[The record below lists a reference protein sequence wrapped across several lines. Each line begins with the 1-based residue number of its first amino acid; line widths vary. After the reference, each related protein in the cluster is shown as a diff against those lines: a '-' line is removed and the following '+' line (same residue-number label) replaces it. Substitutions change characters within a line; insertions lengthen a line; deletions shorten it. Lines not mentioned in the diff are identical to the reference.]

1 MRDAPTPTSTR
12 WQPLRLGL
20 IDLFYYDDEVFPFVD
35 GRLLLRGNN
44 GTGKSK
50 VLAMTLP
57 FLLDGDLSPRRI
69 EPDAD
74 PNKRME
80 WNLLLGGAHP
90 HTERLGYTWIEF
102 GRVADDGEAVFCT
115 LGAGLKAVQGRGM
128 AQHWFFVTRQR
139 VGEDLELLDA
149 ARTALGRERLVEAL
163 GDAGRVYDRKQDYR
177 RAVDERLFGLG
188 ERRYDALVD
197 LLVQLRQPQLSRR
210 PNEQALS
217 NALSQSLS
225 PVQQDLIEYVAEA
238 FRGLDDE
245 RRQLEELADA
255 TRAGEAFLE
264 HYRRYA
270 RVLVRRRAEEP
281 RTTHSRYEELGRD
294 LGRVR
299 EALTAARAE
308 FEGAC
313 AELERLGHRA
323 AVLQAEQDALMES
336 EHAEGEVQLIAAER
350 EAAAAK
356 TRANEANEHL
366 ARAEE
371 DAARAEAAWAQ
382 AEEREEQAAA
392 ARREASAAA
401 VEAAADAGLGEAH
414 ADLAG
419 DPGAPPAD
427 LRRRADELLARR
439 RRGLARVRE
448 LIAAAQAAARDLG
461 AGRWQVLREI
471 ELPLALPGLAI
482 GALLTFV
489 LCL

>member
-1 MRDAPTPTSTR
+1 MLDAPAPAPTATR

-50 VLAMTLP
+50 VLALTLP
-57 FLLDGDLSPRRI
+57 FLLDGDLSARRI

-90 HTERLGYTWIEF
+90 HAERLGYTWIEF
-102 GRVADDGEAVFCT
+102 GRLTDDGESVFCT
-115 LGAGLKAVQGRGM
+115 LGAGLKAVEGRGM
-128 AQHWFFVTRQR
+128 ARHWFFMTSQR
-139 VGEDLELLDA
+139 VGEDLALLDGS
-149 ARTALGRERLVEAL
+149 RTALSRERLAEAL

-217 NALSQSLS
+217 DALTQSLS
-225 PVQQDLIEYVAEA
+225 PVQHDLIEYVAEA

-270 RVLVRRRAEEP
+270 RVIVRRRADAP

-294 LGRVR
+294 LVRIR
-299 EALTAARAE
+299 EALAAARSELA
-308 FEGAC
+308 GAR
-313 AELERLGHRA
+313 AELERLGRRA
-323 AVLQAEQDALMES
+323 AALQAEHDALMES
-336 EHAEGEVQLIAAER
+336 EHAEGEAQLIAAER
-350 EAAAAK
+350 
-356 TRANEANEHL
+356 
-366 ARAEE
+366 
-371 DAARAEAAWAQ
+371 Q
-382 AEEREEQAAA
+382 A
-392 ARREASAAA
+392 
-401 VEAAADAGLGEAH
+401 G
-414 ADLAG
+414 
-419 DPGAPPAD
+419 
-427 LRRRADELLARR
+427 
-439 RRGLARVRE
+439 
-448 LIAAAQAAARDLG
+448 
-461 AGRWQVLREI
+461 
-471 ELPLALPGLAI
+471 
-482 GALLTFV
+482 
-489 LCL
+489 